1 MNVAAVY
8 GEIHSFLD
16 TGINGAG
23 LDEACALGCSIICAG
38 SVSCSSCPMTLRN
51 RGSCVSSGPD
61 INACAAAG
69 LTTAINVAWATSS

>member
-1 MNVAAVY
+1 
-8 GEIHSFLD
+8 
-16 TGINGAG
+16 
-23 LDEACALGCSIICAG
+23 
-38 SVSCSSCPMTLRN
+38 MTLRN